1 MTEQPQKKKGI
12 LDRLFPNFMRD
23 VRKQHEIKKQQK
35 LGDLETNSEK
45 ICHCPSCGQ
54 ECTKEEYE
62 SGFCLDCDTV
72 EMGL

>member
-35 LGDLETNSEK
+35 LRDQQRKNLSLPFMRSRMHK
-45 ICHCPSCGQ
+45 RRVRKRILP
-54 ECTKEEYE
+54 
-62 SGFCLDCDTV
+62 
-72 EMGL
+72 